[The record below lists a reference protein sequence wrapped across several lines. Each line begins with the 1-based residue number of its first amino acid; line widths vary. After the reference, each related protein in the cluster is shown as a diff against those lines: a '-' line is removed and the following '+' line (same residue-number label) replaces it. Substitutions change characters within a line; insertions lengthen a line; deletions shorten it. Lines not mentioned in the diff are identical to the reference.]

1 MPRWKYLEL
10 SPSFERIQTEKAMA
24 TAFPESS
31 DEQLLDWAKAGDE
44 QAFASL
50 YRRRQAAL
58 YRYAFQM
65 SASEAL
71 AEDVTQEV
79 FLALLRNSAGFDPK
93 RGTVAGYLFGIARHL
108 VLEALSRGRRML
120 SLEQDGAGGETHAA
134 PGDLLADMTRQ
145 QMLEGVR
152 RAVLALPPHYREA
165 VVLCDL
171 EEMDYAEAAALLGC
185 AVGTVRSR
193 LHRARGLL
201 SEKFQGSGPVRCYP

>member
-1 MPRWKYLEL
+1 ML
-10 SPSFERIQTEKAMA
+10 
-24 TAFPESS
+24 TAFPEYS
-31 DEQLLDWAKAGDE
+31 DEQLLDSAKSGDE

-58 YRYAFQM
+58 YRYALQM
-65 SASEAL
+65 SGSEAL

-79 FLALLRNSAGFDPK
+79 FLALLRDSQGFDPR

-108 VLEALSRGRRML
+108 VLEALTRGRRTL
-120 SLEQDGAGGETHAA
+120 SLDRDGAGGETHAA
-134 PGDLLADMTRQ
+134 PGDLLAEMTRQ

-152 RAVLALPPHYREA
+152 RAVLALPPHYREV

-171 EEMDYAEAAALLGC
+171 EELDYTEAAALLGC

-201 SEKFQGSGPVRCYP
+201 CEKFQGSGPVRCYP